1 MADLIRT
8 CTLTSKE
15 FVIST
20 AEQAHIAKFESLHPL
35 LQPGDIPLPTI
46 HPTEFLRQMQSYVTL
61 MALFDDKSCIS
72 GKPLIT
78 RYNPILGY
86 KVCTTEEFW
95 SDKVD
100 NTSVGRPYDFSRPF
114 FEQWNELLHEC
125 ILQPLVQI
133 NCENSRYVDSS
144 SSLRNCYLC
153 FGMGESEDCLY
164 CLKTRYPLRNRDCVD
179 CIGIVDCE
187 LCYSCVHCDRSY
199 ACQHCTDCQDSYQC
213 FGSTDLIGC
222 KYCFGCIGL
231 RQTEYAI
238 FNEVVGKEAYEA
250 FMLDAN
256 IGSYQLR
263 TEYLQKCLAFVAKH
277 IVEINTIKNS
287 EESSGCY
294 LDHCKNAYQCEFG
307 ENLEDCGWS
316 TGAFGKDI
324 WRGEVYQGELGY
336 QSSVLS
342 GRLGFCNSI
351 NTGSEN
357 FYSYMIFGSNSCFGC
372 AMLKQKS
379 YCILNKQYSKE
390 EYEELVP
397 RIIAHMKSTGEWGQ
411 FLPGQYAPHLYEE
424 TQAGETGGRRAEV
437 RGQRLAADSIEGL
450 AAMPDH
456 IKHVDLDAISQQTFR
471 CVLTGKSFKMVM
483 QEVRFYVA
491 QNIPLPRVHWQ
502 ERLRI
507 LLKEVV
513 K

>member
-1 MADLIRT
+1 MEDLIRT
-8 CTLTSKE
+8 CAVIGKE
-15 FVIST
+15 FVIT
-20 AEQAHIAKFESLHPL
+20 YAEQAHIAKFESLHPL
-35 LQPGDIPLPTI
+35 LCPGDIPLPTI
-46 HPTEFLRQMQSYVTL
+46 HPTEFARQLQSYVTL
-61 MALFDDKSCIS
+61 MALFDSESSIS

-78 RYNPILGY
+78 RYNPQLGY
-86 KVCTTEEFW
+86 KVCTSEEFW
-95 SDKVD
+95 SDQVD
-100 NTSVGRPYDFSRPF
+100 NTVVGKEYDFSRPF
-114 FEQWNELLHEC
+114 FEQWNELLHAC

-133 NCENSRYVDSS
+133 NCENSLYVDSS
-144 SSLRNCYLC
+144 SALRNCYLC

-199 ACQHCTDCQDSYQC
+199 DCQHCIGCQDSYQC
-213 FGSTDLIGC
+213 FGSKDLIGC
-222 KYCFGCIGL
+222 KYCFGCVGL

-238 FNEVVGKEAYEA
+238 FNEVMGKEAYEA
-250 FMLDAN
+250 FIAQASL
-256 IGSYQLR
+256 GSYQSR
-263 TEYLQKCLAFVAKH
+263 TEYLPKCQAFVGEQAS
-277 IVEINTIKNS
+277 VATTIKNS
-287 EESSGCY
+287 EQSSGCY
-294 LDHCKNAYQCEFG
+294 LDHCNHVYECEFG

-324 WRGEVYQGELGY
+324 WRGEVYRGELGY
-336 QSSVLS
+336 QSAVLS

-357 FYSYMIFGSNSCFGC
+357 FYSYMIFSSNSCFGC

-390 EYEELVP
+390 QYEELVP

-411 FLPGQYAPHLYEE
+411 FFPSRYAPHLYEE
-424 TQAGETGGRRAEV
+424 TQAGEMGGQRSEV
-437 RGQRLAADSIEGL
+437 RGQRLVAGSIESSVNIPDPIQEKDL
-450 AAMPDH
+450 ASLA
-456 IKHVDLDAISQQTFR
+456 QQTFR
-471 CVLTGKSFKMVM
+471 CALSGRPYKMVM
-483 QEVRFYVA
+483 QELRFYLR

-502 ERLRI
+502 ERLRV
-507 LLKEVV
+507 LLRAVV